1 MCFFP
6 GGFQSYLIPPSEKA
20 SKLGDYLR
28 IVILMHFALAVAE
41 FFGGRYIS
49 GVFDLLGALIGY
61 LSIRHPTQFNLQQVL
76 CYTIFMGLQCI
87 WALISVI
94 VYFSGVSTD
103 EPSVNWQLYVYV
115 GTVIAGPIIY
125 FLGAFIGWHLYKDL
139 KASLQLAAE
148 DAAYGGA
155 WGGGG
160 GQPQPQAGGWQAAP
174 AAPAAAPESNY
185 GGYSAASA
193 GGRSSNNA
201 SGGFKPFSGEGHTL
215 GGS

>member
-1 MCFFP
+1 
-6 GGFQSYLIPPSEKA
+6 
-20 SKLGDYLR
+20 
-28 IVILMHFALAVAE
+28 
-41 FFGGRYIS
+41 
-49 GVFDLLGALIGY
+49 VFDLLGVLLGY

-87 WALISVI
+87 WAVISVI

-103 EPSVNWQLYVYV
+103 QPSVNWQLYVYV

-139 KASLQLAAE
+139 KQSLQLAQE

-155 WGGGG
+155 WAG

-174 AAPAAAPESNY
+174 AAPAPAAP
-185 GGYSAASA
+185 GRSAAPA
-193 GGRSSNNA
+193 TMGAPLGG
-201 SGGFKPFSGEGHTL
+201 GGFKPFSGEGHTL